1 MTNLSFI
8 DYLEAKNKPRLTNES
23 NILFNPNVPLD
34 PDSVDVGM
42 PLTEAQFTSDKLDKV
57 TKLYGKLFGKKFG
70 GEFKVVFTEQFQ
82 RQDGTKGFGYRLFN
96 KFGYQL
102 RFGFLKGNIT
112 AFKETPKRDT
122 FIVDSLDYWD
132 KDNHELDRPTI
143 TCSFSASCNV
153 VQIYEKLC
161 ALLRKKKVGTF
172 KLDDFITE
180 AVDASNTRIKDRAAF
195 LKNKKALFKSKGINV
210 SPLFGDAEAFS
221 QAIEQEGL
229 EDEWNEFYATLEKGK
244 RETNSVQN
252 NVISTQKQFDDNV
265 YADPKYVFEDIK
277 TVTEFVAKG
286 GSKSLIICGE
296 GGTGKTYEVTST
308 LKRVLGEPGN
318 KYTYHS
324 GAKIAPRSFYA
335 TVFRERDVL
344 QVWDE
349 ADDILKQP
357 DTIMM
362 LKPALDTSGKP
373 AMEYITGTY
382 PMNGR
387 SEAEIRDYCA
397 QCDDAD
403 SLVFTQNVNK
413 VKDGEM
419 VIPSKFY
426 FDGEMIFISNMRAS
440 QIEDAIKSRSIFIDV
455 YLCARDMY
463 NRTKS
468 IMKAKYP
475 NKSDEQLDKFFEAL
489 GMAIPDADE
498 EVTYMTPEIA
508 RKRKPLTI
516 RSAVIGMALQDAGVE
531 SWARIASMYV

>member
-1 MTNLSFI
+1 MSTFI
-8 DYLEAKNKPRLTNES
+8 DFLEKINAPHLTTES
-23 NILFNPNVPLD
+23 NILYNPNVPLD
-34 PDSVDVGM
+34 PDSVDIGM
-42 PLTEAQFTSDKLDKV
+42 PLTEAQFTRDKLDKV
-57 TKLYGKLFGKKFG
+57 TRLYGKLFGKKFG
-70 GEFKVVFTEQFQ
+70 GEFKVAFTEEFQ

-96 KFGYQL
+96 KHGYQL
-102 RFGFLKGNIT
+102 RFGYLKGNIT
-112 AFKETPKRDT
+112 AFKVTPKRDT

-132 KDNHELDRPTI
+132 KNNLELDRPTI

-161 ALLRKKKVGTF
+161 ELLRKKKFGTF

-180 AVDASNTRIKDRAAF
+180 AVDLGKSTIVQRQNFLRDR
-195 LKNKKALFKSKGINV
+195 NKKIGAALPGKFSDYV
-210 SPLFGDAEAFS
+210 S
-221 QAIEQEGL
+221 QEGL

-244 RETNSVQN
+244 KETNSVQN
-252 NVISTQKQFDDNV
+252 EVKATQKQLDDNV
-265 YADPKYVFEDIK
+265 YADPKYVFEDVK

-286 GSKSLIICGE
+286 HAKSLIICGE

-308 LKRVLGEPGN
+308 LKRVLGEVGD

-335 TVFRERDVL
+335 TVFRERDIL

-382 PMNGR
+382 PMNGK
-387 SEAEIRDYCA
+387 SEAEVRDYCA

-403 SLVFTQNVNK
+403 SLVFTQNVRT

-419 VIPSKFY
+419 VVPSKFY

-440 QIEDAIKSRSIFIDV
+440 QIEDAIKSRSIFIDI

-475 NKSDEQLDKFFEAL
+475 NKTDKQLDEFFEAL
-489 GMAIPDADE
+489 GMAIPDTDE
-498 EVTYMTPEIA
+498 KVTYMTPELA
-508 RKRKPLTI
+508 RKRKNLTI

-531 SWARIASMYV
+531 SWKRIASMYV

>member
-23 NILFNPNVPLD
+23 NMLFNPNVPLD
-34 PDSVDVGM
+34 PDSVDVGS

-70 GEFKVVFTEQFQ
+70 GEFKVAFTEEFQ

-112 AFKETPKRDT
+112 AFKITPKRDT

-195 LKNKKALFKSKGINV
+195 LKNKKELFKSKGIKV

-252 NVISTQKQFDDNV
+252 SVKNTQKKMDETV
-265 YADPKYVFEDIK
+265 YSDPKYVFEDIK
-277 TVTEFVAKG
+277 TLTKFVAQG
-286 GSKSLIICGE
+286 GSKSLIVCGM
-296 GGTGKTYEVTST
+296 GGIGKTYEVTST
-308 LKRVLGEPGN
+308 LRKIYGEPGA

-324 GAKIAPRSFYA
+324 GAKISPRSFYSA
-335 TVFRERDVL
+335 VFRERDML

-349 ADDILKQP
+349 ADSILKQD
-357 DTIMM
+357 DTVMM

-373 AMEYITGTY
+373 AMEYVTNTLPMTGK
-382 PMNGR
+382 N
-387 SEAEIRDYCA
+387 EAEIRDYCL
-397 QCDDAD
+397 QCDEAD
-403 SLVFTQNVNK
+403 TLVYTNNPNK
-413 VKDGEM
+413 LKDGEM
-419 VIPSKFY
+419 VFPSKFY
-426 FDGEMIFISNMRAS
+426 FDGQMIFISNMRATE
-440 QIEDAIKSRSIFIDV
+440 IEDAIKSRSIFLDV
-455 YLCARDMY
+455 YLSATDVM
-463 NRTKS
+463 NRMKT
-468 IMKAKYP
+468 IMKAQYP
-475 NKSDEQLDKFFEAL
+475 DETDESLNEFFDTMGASV
-489 GMAIPDADE
+489 PDE
-498 EVTYMTPEIA
+498 GPVTYMTPELA
-508 RKRKPLTI
+508 RRNKPLTI
-516 RSAVIGMALQDAGVE
+516 RSLVLGMALKKAGVE
-531 SWARIASMYV
+531 AWERIASMYV

>member
-34 PDSVDVGM
+34 PDSVDVGS
-42 PLTEAQFTSDKLDKV
+42 PLTEAQFTRDKLDKV

-70 GEFKVVFTEQFQ
+70 GEFKVAFTEEFQ

-112 AFKETPKRDT
+112 AFKITPKRDT

-161 ALLRKKKVGTF
+161 VLLRKKKVGTF

-180 AVDASNTRIKDRAAF
+180 AVDASNTKIKDREAF
-195 LKNKKALFKSKGINV
+195 LRNNKGLLKSKGIKI
-210 SPLFGDAEAFS
+210 SPLYTDAAAFGQAVEDA
-221 QAIEQEGL
+221 GL
-229 EDEWNEFYATLEKGK
+229 EDDWNEFYATLEKGK

-252 NVISTQKQFDDNV
+252 SVKNTQKKMDETV
-265 YADPKYVFEDIK
+265 YSDPKYVFEDIK
-277 TVTEFVAKG
+277 TLTKFVAQG
-286 GSKSLIICGE
+286 GSKSLIVCGM
-296 GGTGKTYEVTST
+296 GGIGKTYEVTST
-308 LKRVLGEPGN
+308 LRKIYGEPGD

-324 GAKIAPRSFYA
+324 GAKISPRSFYSA
-335 TVFRERDVL
+335 VFRERDML

-349 ADDILKQP
+349 ADSILKQD

-373 AMEYITGTY
+373 AMEYVTNTLPMTGK
-382 PMNGR
+382 N
-387 SEAEIRDYCA
+387 EAEIRDYCL
-397 QCDDAD
+397 QCDEAD
-403 SLVFTQNVNK
+403 TLVYTNNPNK
-413 VKDGEM
+413 LKDGEM
-419 VIPSKFY
+419 VFPSKFY
-426 FDGEMIFISNMRAS
+426 FDGQMIFISNMRATE
-440 QIEDAIKSRSIFIDV
+440 IEDAIKSRSIFLDV
-455 YLCARDMY
+455 YLSATDVM
-463 NRTKS
+463 NRMKT
-468 IMKAKYP
+468 IMKAQYP
-475 NKSDEQLDKFFEAL
+475 DETDESLNEFFNTMGASV
-489 GMAIPDADE
+489 PDE
-498 EVTYMTPEIA
+498 GPVTYMTPELA
-508 RKRKPLTI
+508 RRNKPLTI
-516 RSAVIGMALQDAGVE
+516 RSLVLGMALKKAGVE
-531 SWARIASMYV
+531 AWERIASMYV

>member
-34 PDSVDVGM
+34 PDSVDIGS
-42 PLTEAQFTSDKLDKV
+42 PLTEAQFTRDKLDKV

-70 GEFKVVFTEQFQ
+70 GEFKVAFTEQFQ

-112 AFKETPKRDT
+112 AFKITPKRDT

-195 LKNKKALFKSKGINV
+195 LRNKKELFKSKGIKV
-210 SPLFGDAEAFS
+210 TPLFGDAGAFG
-221 QAIEQEGL
+221 QAVEDAGL

-252 NVISTQKQFDDNV
+252 SVKNTQKKMDETV
-265 YADPKYVFEDIK
+265 YSDPKYVFEDIK
-277 TVTEFVAKG
+277 TLTKFVAQG
-286 GSKSLIICGE
+286 GSKSLIVCGM
-296 GGTGKTYEVTST
+296 GGIGKTYEVTST
-308 LKRVLGEPGN
+308 LRKIYGEPGD

-324 GAKIAPRSFYA
+324 GAKISPRSFYSA
-335 TVFRERDVL
+335 VFRERDML

-349 ADDILKQP
+349 ADSILKQD

-373 AMEYITGTY
+373 AMEYVTNTLPMTGK
-382 PMNGR
+382 N
-387 SEAEIRDYCA
+387 EAEIRDYCA
-397 QCDDAD
+397 QCDAAD
-403 SLVFTQNVNK
+403 TLVYTNNPNK
-413 VKDGEM
+413 LKDGEM
-419 VIPSKFY
+419 VFPSKFY
-426 FDGEMIFISNMRAS
+426 FDGQMIFISNMRATE
-440 QIEDAIKSRSIFIDV
+440 IEDAIKSRSIFLDV
-455 YLCARDMY
+455 YLSATDVM
-463 NRTKS
+463 NRMKT
-468 IMKAKYP
+468 IMKAQYP
-475 NKSDEQLDKFFEAL
+475 DETDESLNEFFNTMGASV
-489 GMAIPDADE
+489 PDE
-498 EVTYMTPEIA
+498 GPVTYMTPELA
-508 RKRKPLTI
+508 RRNKPLTI
-516 RSAVIGMALQDAGVE
+516 RSLVLGMALKKAGVE
-531 SWARIASMYV
+531 AWERIASMYV

>member
-34 PDSVDVGM
+34 PDSVDVGS
-42 PLTEAQFTSDKLDKV
+42 PLTEAQFTRDKLEKV

-70 GEFKVVFTEQFQ
+70 GEFKVAFTEQFQ

-112 AFKETPKRDT
+112 AFKITPKRDT

-180 AVDASNTRIKDRAAF
+180 AVDASNTKIKDRGAF
-195 LKNKKALFKSKGINV
+195 IKNNKEFLKSKGIKI
-210 SPLFGDAEAFS
+210 SPLFGDAAAFG
-221 QAIEQEGL
+221 QAVEDAGL

-252 NVISTQKQFDDNV
+252 SVKNTQKKMDETV
-265 YADPKYVFEDIK
+265 YSDPKYVFEDIK
-277 TVTEFVAKG
+277 TLTKFVAQG
-286 GSKSLIICGE
+286 GSKSLIVCGM
-296 GGTGKTYEVTST
+296 GGIGKTYEVTST
-308 LKRVLGEPGN
+308 LRKIYGEPGD

-324 GAKIAPRSFYA
+324 GAKISPRSFYSA
-335 TVFRERDVL
+335 VFRERDML

-349 ADDILKQP
+349 ADSILKQD
-357 DTIMM
+357 DTVMM

-373 AMEYITGTY
+373 AMEYVTNTLPMTGK
-382 PMNGR
+382 N
-387 SEAEIRDYCA
+387 EAEIRDYCL
-397 QCDDAD
+397 QCDEAD
-403 SLVFTQNVNK
+403 TLVYTNNPNK
-413 VKDGEM
+413 LKDGEM
-419 VIPSKFY
+419 AFPSKFY
-426 FDGEMIFISNMRAS
+426 FDGQMIFISNMRAS
-440 QIEDAIKSRSIFIDV
+440 EIEDAIKSRSIFLDV
-455 YLCARDMY
+455 YLSATDVM
-463 NRTKS
+463 NRMKT
-468 IMKAKYP
+468 IMKAQYP
-475 NKSDEQLDKFFEAL
+475 DETDESLNEFFDTMGASV
-489 GMAIPDADE
+489 PDE
-498 EVTYMTPEIA
+498 GPVTYMTPELA
-508 RKRKPLTI
+508 RRNKPLTI
-516 RSAVIGMALQDAGVE
+516 RSLVLGMALKKAGVE
-531 SWARIASMYV
+531 SWERIASMYV

>member
-34 PDSVDVGM
+34 PDSVDVGS

-70 GEFKVVFTEQFQ
+70 GEFKVAFTEQFQ

-112 AFKETPKRDT
+112 AFKITPKRDT

-161 ALLRKKKVGTF
+161 VLLRKKKVGTF

-180 AVDASNTRIKDRAAF
+180 AVDASNTKIKDRAAF
-195 LKNKKALFKSKGINV
+195 IKDNKAFLKSKGIKI
-210 SPLFGDAEAFS
+210 SPLFGDSAAFG
-221 QAIEQEGL
+221 QAVEDAGL
-229 EDEWNEFYATLEKGK
+229 EDQWNEFYATLEKGK

-252 NVISTQKQFDDNV
+252 SVKNTQKKMDETV
-265 YADPKYVFEDIK
+265 YSDPKYVFEDIK
-277 TVTEFVAKG
+277 TLTKFVAQG
-286 GSKSLIICGE
+286 GSKSLIVCGM
-296 GGTGKTYEVTST
+296 GGIGKTYEVTST
-308 LKRVLGEPGN
+308 LRKIYGEPGD

-324 GAKIAPRSFYA
+324 GAKISPRSFYSA
-335 TVFRERDVL
+335 VFRERDML

-349 ADDILKQP
+349 ADSILKQD

-373 AMEYITGTY
+373 AMEYVTNTLPMTGK
-382 PMNGR
+382 N
-387 SEAEIRDYCA
+387 EAEIRDYCA
-397 QCDDAD
+397 QCDAAD
-403 SLVFTQNVNK
+403 TLVYTNNPNK
-413 VKDGEM
+413 LKDGEM
-419 VIPSKFY
+419 VFPSKFY
-426 FDGEMIFISNMRAS
+426 FDGQMIFISNMRATE
-440 QIEDAIKSRSIFIDV
+440 IEDAIKSRSIFLDV
-455 YLCARDMY
+455 YLSATDVM
-463 NRTKS
+463 NR
-468 IMKAKYP
+468 MKTIIKAQYP
-475 NKSDEQLDKFFEAL
+475 DETDESLNEFFDTMGASV
-489 GMAIPDADE
+489 PDE
-498 EVTYMTPEIA
+498 GPVTYMTPELA
-508 RKRKPLTI
+508 RRNKPLTI
-516 RSAVIGMALQDAGVE
+516 RSLVLGMALKKAGVE
-531 SWARIASMYV
+531 SWERIASMYV

>member
-34 PDSVDVGM
+34 PDSVDVGS
-42 PLTEAQFTSDKLDKV
+42 PLTEAQFTRDKLDKV

-70 GEFKVVFTEQFQ
+70 GEFKVAFTEEFQ

-112 AFKETPKRDT
+112 AFKITPKRDT

-180 AVDASNTRIKDRAAF
+180 AVDASNTKIKDRAAF
-195 LKNKKALFKSKGINV
+195 IKDNKAFLKSKGIKI
-210 SPLFGDAEAFS
+210 SPLFGDSAAFG
-221 QAIEQEGL
+221 QAVEDAGL
-229 EDEWNEFYATLEKGK
+229 EDQWNEFYATLEKGK

-252 NVISTQKQFDDNV
+252 SVKNTQKKMDETV
-265 YADPKYVFEDIK
+265 YSDPKYVFEDIK
-277 TVTEFVAKG
+277 TLTKFVAQG
-286 GSKSLIICGE
+286 GSKSLIVCGM
-296 GGTGKTYEVTST
+296 GGIGKTYEVTST
-308 LKRVLGEPGN
+308 LRKIYGEPGD

-324 GAKIAPRSFYA
+324 GAKISPRSFYSA
-335 TVFRERDVL
+335 VFRERDML

-349 ADDILKQP
+349 ADSILKQD

-373 AMEYITGTY
+373 AMEYVTNTLPMTGK
-382 PMNGR
+382 N
-387 SEAEIRDYCA
+387 EAEIRDYCL
-397 QCDDAD
+397 QCDEAD
-403 SLVFTQNVNK
+403 TLVYTNNPNK
-413 VKDGEM
+413 LKDGEM
-419 VIPSKFY
+419 VFPSKFY
-426 FDGEMIFISNMRAS
+426 FDGQMIFISNMRATE
-440 QIEDAIKSRSIFIDV
+440 IEDAIKSRSIFLDV
-455 YLCARDMY
+455 YLSATDVM
-463 NRTKS
+463 NRMKT
-468 IMKAKYP
+468 IMKAQYP
-475 NKSDEQLDKFFEAL
+475 DETDESLNEFFNTMGASV
-489 GMAIPDADE
+489 PDE
-498 EVTYMTPEIA
+498 GPVTYMTPELA
-508 RKRKPLTI
+508 RRNKPLTI
-516 RSAVIGMALQDAGVE
+516 RSLVLGMALKKAGVE
-531 SWARIASMYV
+531 AWERIASMYV

>member
-23 NILFNPNVPLD
+23 NMLFNPNVPLD
-34 PDSVDVGM
+34 PDSVDVGS

-70 GEFKVVFTEQFQ
+70 GEFKVAFTEEFQ

-112 AFKETPKRDT
+112 AFKLTPKRDT

-195 LKNKKALFKSKGINV
+195 LKNKKELFKSKGIKV

-252 NVISTQKQFDDNV
+252 SVKNTQKKMDETV
-265 YADPKYVFEDIK
+265 YSDPKYVFEDIK
-277 TVTEFVAKG
+277 TLTKFVAQG
-286 GSKSLIICGE
+286 GSKSLIVCGM
-296 GGTGKTYEVTST
+296 GGIGKTYEVTST
-308 LKRVLGEPGN
+308 LRKIYGEPGA

-324 GAKIAPRSFYA
+324 GAKISPRSFYSA
-335 TVFRERDVL
+335 VFRERDML

-349 ADDILKQP
+349 ADSILKQD
-357 DTIMM
+357 DTVMM

-373 AMEYITGTY
+373 AMEYVTNTLPMTGK
-382 PMNGR
+382 N
-387 SEAEIRDYCA
+387 EAEIRDYCL
-397 QCDDAD
+397 QCDEAD
-403 SLVFTQNVNK
+403 TLVYTNNPNK
-413 VKDGEM
+413 LKDGEM
-419 VIPSKFY
+419 AFPSKFY
-426 FDGEMIFISNMRAS
+426 FDGQMIFISNMRATE
-440 QIEDAIKSRSIFIDV
+440 IEDAIKSRSIFLDV
-455 YLCARDMY
+455 YLSATDVM
-463 NRTKS
+463 NRMKT
-468 IMKAKYP
+468 IMKAQYP
-475 NKSDEQLDKFFEAL
+475 DETDESLNEFFDTMGASV
-489 GMAIPDADE
+489 PDE
-498 EVTYMTPEIA
+498 GPVTYMTPELA
-508 RKRKPLTI
+508 RRNKPLTI
-516 RSAVIGMALQDAGVE
+516 RSLVLGMALKKAGVE
-531 SWARIASMYV
+531 AWERIASMYV

>member
-34 PDSVDVGM
+34 PDSVDVGS
-42 PLTEAQFTSDKLDKV
+42 PLTEAQFTRDKLDKV

-70 GEFKVVFTEQFQ
+70 GEFKVAFTEQFQ

-112 AFKETPKRDT
+112 AFKITPKRDT

-180 AVDASNTRIKDRAAF
+180 AVDASNTKIKDRAAF
-195 LKNKKALFKSKGINV
+195 IKDNKAFLKSKGIKI
-210 SPLFGDAEAFS
+210 SPLFGDAAAFG
-221 QAIEQEGL
+221 QAVEDAGL

-252 NVISTQKQFDDNV
+252 SVKNTQKKMDETV
-265 YADPKYVFEDIK
+265 YSDPKYVFEDIK
-277 TVTEFVAKG
+277 TLTKFVAQG
-286 GSKSLIICGE
+286 GSKSLIVCGM
-296 GGTGKTYEVTST
+296 GGIGKTYEVTST
-308 LKRVLGEPGN
+308 LRKIYGEPGA

-324 GAKIAPRSFYA
+324 GAKISPRSFYSA
-335 TVFRERDVL
+335 VFRERDML

-349 ADDILKQP
+349 ADSILKQD
-357 DTIMM
+357 DTVMM

-373 AMEYITGTY
+373 AMEYVTNTLPMTGK
-382 PMNGR
+382 N
-387 SEAEIRDYCA
+387 EAEIRDYCA
-397 QCDDAD
+397 QCDAAD
-403 SLVFTQNVNK
+403 TLVYTNNPNK
-413 VKDGEM
+413 LKDGEM
-419 VIPSKFY
+419 VFPSKFY
-426 FDGEMIFISNMRAS
+426 FDGQMIFISNMRAS
-440 QIEDAIKSRSIFIDV
+440 EIEDAIKSRSIFLDV
-455 YLCARDMY
+455 YLSATDVM
-463 NRTKS
+463 NRMKT
-468 IMKAKYP
+468 IMKAQYP
-475 NKSDEQLDKFFEAL
+475 DETDESLNEFFDTMGASV
-489 GMAIPDADE
+489 PDE
-498 EVTYMTPEIA
+498 GPVTYMTPELA
-508 RKRKPLTI
+508 RRNKPLTI
-516 RSAVIGMALQDAGVE
+516 RSLVLGMALKKAGVE
-531 SWARIASMYV
+531 AWERIASMYV

>member
-34 PDSVDVGM
+34 PDSVDVGS
-42 PLTEAQFTSDKLDKV
+42 PLTEAQFTRDKLDKV

-70 GEFKVVFTEQFQ
+70 GEFKVAFTEEFQ

-112 AFKETPKRDT
+112 AFKVTPKRDT

-161 ALLRKKKVGTF
+161 VLLRKKKLGTF

-180 AVDASNTRIKDRAAF
+180 AVDASNTKIKEREAF
-195 LKNKKALFKSKGINV
+195 LRNNKSFLKSKGIKI
-210 SPLFGDAEAFS
+210 SPLYTDAAAFGQAVEDA
-221 QAIEQEGL
+221 GL

-252 NVISTQKQFDDNV
+252 SVKNTQKKMDETV
-265 YADPKYVFEDIK
+265 YSDPKYVFEDIK
-277 TVTEFVAKG
+277 TLTKFVAQG
-286 GSKSLIICGE
+286 GSKSLIVCGM
-296 GGTGKTYEVTST
+296 GGIGKTYEVTST
-308 LKRVLGEPGN
+308 LRKIYGEPGD

-324 GAKIAPRSFYA
+324 GAKISPRSFYSA
-335 TVFRERDVL
+335 VFRERDML

-349 ADDILKQP
+349 ADSILKQD

-373 AMEYITGTY
+373 AMEYVTNTLPMTGK
-382 PMNGR
+382 N
-387 SEAEIRDYCA
+387 EAEIRDYCA
-397 QCDDAD
+397 QCDAAD
-403 SLVFTQNVNK
+403 TLVYTNNPNK
-413 VKDGEM
+413 LKDGEM
-419 VIPSKFY
+419 VFPSKFY
-426 FDGEMIFISNMRAS
+426 FDGQMIFISNMRATE
-440 QIEDAIKSRSIFIDV
+440 IEDAIKSRSIFLDV
-455 YLCARDMY
+455 YLSATDVM
-463 NRTKS
+463 NRMKT
-468 IMKAKYP
+468 IMKAQYP
-475 NKSDEQLDKFFEAL
+475 DETDESLNEFFNTMGASV
-489 GMAIPDADE
+489 PDE
-498 EVTYMTPEIA
+498 GPVTYMTPELA
-508 RKRKPLTI
+508 RRNKPLTI
-516 RSAVIGMALQDAGVE
+516 RSLVLGMALKKAGVE
-531 SWARIASMYV
+531 AWERIASMYV

>member
-34 PDSVDVGM
+34 PDSVDVGS
-42 PLTEAQFTSDKLDKV
+42 PLTEAQFTRDKLDKV

-70 GEFKVVFTEQFQ
+70 GEFKVAFTEEFQ

-112 AFKETPKRDT
+112 AFKITPKRDT

-161 ALLRKKKVGTF
+161 VLLRKKKVGTF

-180 AVDASNTRIKDRAAF
+180 AVDTSNTKIKEREAF
-195 LKNKKALFKSKGINV
+195 LRNNKSFLKSKGIKI
-210 SPLFGDAEAFS
+210 SPLYTDAAAFGQAVEDA
-221 QAIEQEGL
+221 GL

-252 NVISTQKQFDDNV
+252 SVKNTQKKMDETV
-265 YADPKYVFEDIK
+265 YSDPKYVFEDIK
-277 TVTEFVAKG
+277 TLTKFVAQG
-286 GSKSLIICGE
+286 GSKSLIVCGM
-296 GGTGKTYEVTST
+296 GGIGKTYEVTST
-308 LKRVLGEPGN
+308 LRKIYGEPGD

-324 GAKIAPRSFYA
+324 GAKISPRSFYSA
-335 TVFRERDVL
+335 VFRERDML

-349 ADDILKQP
+349 ADSILKQD

-373 AMEYITGTY
+373 AMEYVTNTLPMTGK
-382 PMNGR
+382 N
-387 SEAEIRDYCA
+387 EAEIRDYCA
-397 QCDDAD
+397 QCDTAD
-403 SLVFTQNVNK
+403 TLVYTNNPNK
-413 VKDGEM
+413 LKDGEM
-419 VIPSKFY
+419 VFPSKFY
-426 FDGEMIFISNMRAS
+426 FDGQMIFISNMRATE
-440 QIEDAIKSRSIFIDV
+440 IEDAIKSRSIFLDV
-455 YLCARDMY
+455 YLSATDVM
-463 NRTKS
+463 NRMKT
-468 IMKAKYP
+468 IMKAQYP
-475 NKSDEQLDKFFEAL
+475 DETDESLNEFFNTMGASV
-489 GMAIPDADE
+489 PDE
-498 EVTYMTPEIA
+498 GPVTYMTPELA
-508 RKRKPLTI
+508 RRNKPLTI
-516 RSAVIGMALQDAGVE
+516 RSLVLGMALKKAGVE
-531 SWARIASMYV
+531 AWERIASMYV

>member
-8 DYLEAKNKPRLTNES
+8 DYLEAKNKPHLTNES

-34 PDSVDVGM
+34 PDSVDVGS
-42 PLTEAQFTSDKLDKV
+42 PLTEAQFTRDKLDKV

-70 GEFKVVFTEQFQ
+70 GEFKVAFTEQFQ

-112 AFKETPKRDT
+112 AFKITPKRDT

-195 LKNKKALFKSKGINV
+195 LKNKKELFKSKGIKV

-252 NVISTQKQFDDNV
+252 SVKNTQKKMDETV
-265 YADPKYVFEDIK
+265 YSDPKYVFEDIK
-277 TVTEFVAKG
+277 TLTKFVAQG
-286 GSKSLIICGE
+286 GSKSLIVCGM
-296 GGTGKTYEVTST
+296 GGIGKTYEVTST
-308 LKRVLGEPGN
+308 LRKIYGEPGA

-324 GAKIAPRSFYA
+324 GAKISPRSFYSA
-335 TVFRERDVL
+335 VFRERDML

-349 ADDILKQP
+349 ADSILKQD
-357 DTIMM
+357 DTVMM

-373 AMEYITGTY
+373 AMEYVTNTLPMTGK
-382 PMNGR
+382 N
-387 SEAEIRDYCA
+387 EAEIRDYCA
-397 QCDDAD
+397 QCDEAD
-403 SLVFTQNVNK
+403 TLLFTNNPNK
-413 VKDGEM
+413 LKDGEM
-419 VIPSKFY
+419 VFPSKFY
-426 FDGEMIFISNMRAS
+426 FDGQMIFISNMRATE
-440 QIEDAIKSRSIFIDV
+440 IEDAIKSRSIFLDV
-455 YLCARDMY
+455 YLSATDVM
-463 NRTKS
+463 NRMKT
-468 IMKAKYP
+468 IMKAQYP
-475 NKSDEQLDKFFEAL
+475 DETDESLNEFFNTMGASV
-489 GMAIPDADE
+489 PDE
-498 EVTYMTPEIA
+498 GPVTYMTPELA
-508 RKRKPLTI
+508 RQKKPLTI
-516 RSAVIGMALQDAGVE
+516 RSLVLGMALKKAGVE
-531 SWARIASMYV
+531 AWERIASMYV

>member
-23 NILFNPNVPLD
+23 NILFNPNVSLD
-34 PDSVDVGM
+34 PDSVDIGS
-42 PLTEAQFTSDKLDKV
+42 PLTEAQFTRDKLDKV

-70 GEFKVVFTEQFQ
+70 GEFKVAFTEQFQ

-112 AFKETPKRDT
+112 AFKITPKRDT

-195 LKNKKALFKSKGINV
+195 LKNKKELFKSKGIKV

-252 NVISTQKQFDDNV
+252 SVKNTQKKMDETV
-265 YADPKYVFEDIK
+265 YSDPKYVFEDIK
-277 TVTEFVAKG
+277 TLTKFVAQG
-286 GSKSLIICGE
+286 GSKSLIVCGM
-296 GGTGKTYEVTST
+296 GGIGKTYEVTST
-308 LKRVLGEPGN
+308 LRKIYGEPGA

-324 GAKIAPRSFYA
+324 GAKISPRSFYSA
-335 TVFRERDVL
+335 VFRERDML

-349 ADDILKQP
+349 ADSILKQD
-357 DTIMM
+357 DTVMM

-373 AMEYITGTY
+373 AMEYVTNTLPMTGK
-382 PMNGR
+382 N
-387 SEAEIRDYCA
+387 EAEIRDYCL
-397 QCDDAD
+397 QCDEAD
-403 SLVFTQNVNK
+403 TLVYTNNPNK
-413 VKDGEM
+413 LKDGEM
-419 VIPSKFY
+419 AFPSKFY
-426 FDGEMIFISNMRAS
+426 FDGQMIFISNMRATE
-440 QIEDAIKSRSIFIDV
+440 IEDAIKSRSIFLDV
-455 YLCARDMY
+455 YLSATDVM
-463 NRTKS
+463 NRMKT
-468 IMKAKYP
+468 IMKAQYP
-475 NKSDEQLDKFFEAL
+475 DETDESLNEFFDTMGASV
-489 GMAIPDADE
+489 PDE
-498 EVTYMTPEIA
+498 GPVTYMTPELA
-508 RKRKPLTI
+508 RRNKPLTI
-516 RSAVIGMALQDAGVE
+516 RSLVLGMALKKAGVE
-531 SWARIASMYV
+531 AWERIASMYV

>member
-34 PDSVDVGM
+34 PDSVDVGS
-42 PLTEAQFTSDKLDKV
+42 PLTEAQFTRDKLDKV

-70 GEFKVVFTEQFQ
+70 GEFKVAFTEQFQ

-112 AFKETPKRDT
+112 AFKITPKRDT

-195 LKNKKALFKSKGINV
+195 LKNKKELFKSKGIKV
-210 SPLFGDAEAFS
+210 SPLFGDAEAFG

-252 NVISTQKQFDDNV
+252 SVKNTQKKMDETV
-265 YADPKYVFEDIK
+265 YSDPKYVFEDIK
-277 TVTEFVAKG
+277 TLTKFVAQG
-286 GSKSLIICGE
+286 GSKSLIVCGM
-296 GGTGKTYEVTST
+296 GGIGKTYEVTST
-308 LKRVLGEPGN
+308 LRKIYGEPGD

-324 GAKIAPRSFYA
+324 GAKISPRSFYSA
-335 TVFRERDVL
+335 VFRERDML

-349 ADDILKQP
+349 ADSILKQD

-373 AMEYITGTY
+373 AMEYVTNTLPMTGK
-382 PMNGR
+382 N
-387 SEAEIRDYCA
+387 EAEIRDYCL
-397 QCDDAD
+397 QCDEAD
-403 SLVFTQNVNK
+403 TLVYTNNPNK
-413 VKDGEM
+413 LKDGEM
-419 VIPSKFY
+419 AFPSKFY
-426 FDGEMIFISNMRAS
+426 FDGQMIFISNMRATE
-440 QIEDAIKSRSIFIDV
+440 IEDAIKSRSIFLDV
-455 YLCARDMY
+455 YLSATDVM
-463 NRTKS
+463 NRMKT
-468 IMKAKYP
+468 IMKAQYP
-475 NKSDEQLDKFFEAL
+475 DETDESLNEFFDTMGASV
-489 GMAIPDADE
+489 PDE
-498 EVTYMTPEIA
+498 GPVTYMTPELA
-508 RKRKPLTI
+508 RRNKPLTI
-516 RSAVIGMALQDAGVE
+516 RSLVLGMALKKAGVE
-531 SWARIASMYV
+531 AWERIASMYV

>member
-8 DYLEAKNKPRLTNES
+8 DYLEAINKPRLTNES

-42 PLTEAQFTSDKLDKV
+42 PLTEAQFTRDKLDKV

-143 TCSFSASCNV
+143 TCSFSTSCNV

-161 ALLRKKKVGTF
+161 ELLRKKKVGTF

-180 AVDASNTRIKDRAAF
+180 AVDLGRSTIVQRQNFLRDR
-195 LKNKKALFKSKGINV
+195 NKKVGAALPGKFADYV
-210 SPLFGDAEAFS
+210 
-221 QAIEQEGL
+221 EQEGL

>member
-23 NILFNPNVPLD
+23 NILFNPKVPLD
-34 PDSVDVGM
+34 PDSVDVGS
-42 PLTEAQFTSDKLDKV
+42 PLTEAQFTRDKLDKV

-70 GEFKVVFTEQFQ
+70 GEFKVAFTEEFQ

-112 AFKETPKRDT
+112 AFKVTPKRDT

-161 ALLRKKKVGTF
+161 VLLRKKKLGTF

-195 LKNKKALFKSKGINV
+195 LKNKKELFKSKGIKV
-210 SPLFGDAEAFS
+210 SPLFGDAEAFG

-252 NVISTQKQFDDNV
+252 SVKNTQKKMDETI
-265 YADPKYVFEDIK
+265 YSDPKYVFEDIK
-277 TVTEFVAKG
+277 TLTKFVAQG
-286 GSKSLIICGE
+286 GSKSLIVCGM
-296 GGTGKTYEVTST
+296 GGIGKTYEVTST
-308 LKRVLGEPGN
+308 LRKIYGEPGD

-324 GAKIAPRSFYA
+324 GAKISPRSFYSA
-335 TVFRERDVL
+335 VFRERDML

-349 ADDILKQP
+349 ADSILKQD
-357 DTIMM
+357 DTVMM

-373 AMEYITGTY
+373 AMEYVTNTLPMTGK
-382 PMNGR
+382 N
-387 SEAEIRDYCA
+387 EAEIRDYCL
-397 QCDDAD
+397 QCDEAD
-403 SLVFTQNVNK
+403 TLVYTNNPNK
-413 VKDGEM
+413 LKDGEM
-419 VIPSKFY
+419 VFPSKFY
-426 FDGEMIFISNMRAS
+426 FDGQMIFISNMRATE
-440 QIEDAIKSRSIFIDV
+440 IEDAIKSRSIFLDV
-455 YLCARDMY
+455 YLSATDVM
-463 NRTKS
+463 NRMKT
-468 IMKAKYP
+468 IMKAQYP
-475 NKSDEQLDKFFEAL
+475 DETDESLNEFFDTMGASV
-489 GMAIPDADE
+489 PDE
-498 EVTYMTPEIA
+498 GPVTYMTPELA
-508 RKRKPLTI
+508 RRNKPLTI
-516 RSAVIGMALQDAGVE
+516 RSLVLGMALKKAGVE
-531 SWARIASMYV
+531 AWERIASMYV

>member
-34 PDSVDVGM
+34 PDSVDVGS
-42 PLTEAQFTSDKLDKV
+42 PLTEAQFTRDKLEKV

-70 GEFKVVFTEQFQ
+70 GEFKVAFTEQFQ

-112 AFKETPKRDT
+112 AFKITPKRDT

-180 AVDASNTRIKDRAAF
+180 AVDASNTKIKDRAAF
-195 LKNKKALFKSKGINV
+195 IKDNKAFLKSKGIKI
-210 SPLFGDAEAFS
+210 SPLFGDSAAFG
-221 QAIEQEGL
+221 QAVEDAGL

-252 NVISTQKQFDDNV
+252 SVKNTQKKMDETV
-265 YADPKYVFEDIK
+265 YSDPKYVFEDIK
-277 TVTEFVAKG
+277 TLTKFVAQG
-286 GSKSLIICGE
+286 GSKSLIVCGM
-296 GGTGKTYEVTST
+296 GGIGKTYEVTST
-308 LKRVLGEPGN
+308 LRKIYGEPGD

-324 GAKIAPRSFYA
+324 GAKISPRSFYSA
-335 TVFRERDVL
+335 VFRERDML

-349 ADDILKQP
+349 ADSILKQD
-357 DTIMM
+357 DTVMM

-373 AMEYITGTY
+373 AMEYVTNTLPMTGK
-382 PMNGR
+382 N
-387 SEAEIRDYCA
+387 EAEIRDYCL
-397 QCDDAD
+397 QCDEAD
-403 SLVFTQNVNK
+403 TLVYTNNPNK
-413 VKDGEM
+413 LKDGEM
-419 VIPSKFY
+419 AFPSKFY
-426 FDGEMIFISNMRAS
+426 FDGQMIFISNMRAS
-440 QIEDAIKSRSIFIDV
+440 EIEDAIKSRSIFLDV
-455 YLCARDMY
+455 YLSATDVM
-463 NRTKS
+463 NRMKT
-468 IMKAKYP
+468 IMKAQYP
-475 NKSDEQLDKFFEAL
+475 DETDESLNEFFDTMGASV
-489 GMAIPDADE
+489 PDE
-498 EVTYMTPEIA
+498 GPVTYMTPELA
-508 RKRKPLTI
+508 RRNKPLTI
-516 RSAVIGMALQDAGVE
+516 RSLVLGMALKKAGVE
-531 SWARIASMYV
+531 SWERIASMYV

>member
-42 PLTEAQFTSDKLDKV
+42 PLTEAQFTRDKLDKV

-70 GEFKVVFTEQFQ
+70 GEFKVAFTEEFQ

-112 AFKETPKRDT
+112 AFKITPKRDT

-161 ALLRKKKVGTF
+161 VLLRKKKVGTF

-180 AVDASNTRIKDRAAF
+180 AVDTSNTKIKEREAF
-195 LKNKKALFKSKGINV
+195 LRNNKSFLKSKGIKI
-210 SPLFGDAEAFS
+210 SPLYTDAAAFGQAVEDA
-221 QAIEQEGL
+221 GL

-252 NVISTQKQFDDNV
+252 SVKNTQKKMDETV
-265 YADPKYVFEDIK
+265 YSDPKYVFEDIK
-277 TVTEFVAKG
+277 TLTKFVAQG
-286 GSKSLIICGE
+286 GSKSLIVCGM
-296 GGTGKTYEVTST
+296 GGIGKTYEVTST
-308 LKRVLGEPGN
+308 LRKIYGEPGD

-324 GAKIAPRSFYA
+324 GAKISPRSFYSA
-335 TVFRERDVL
+335 VFRERDML

-349 ADDILKQP
+349 ADSILKQD

-373 AMEYITGTY
+373 AMEYVTNTLPMTGK
-382 PMNGR
+382 N
-387 SEAEIRDYCA
+387 EAEIRDYCA
-397 QCDDAD
+397 QCDAAD
-403 SLVFTQNVNK
+403 TLVYTNNPNK
-413 VKDGEM
+413 LKDGEM
-419 VIPSKFY
+419 VFPSKFY
-426 FDGEMIFISNMRAS
+426 FDGQMIFISNMRATE
-440 QIEDAIKSRSIFIDV
+440 IEDAIKSRSIFLDV
-455 YLCARDMY
+455 YLSATDVM
-463 NRTKS
+463 NRMKT
-468 IMKAKYP
+468 IMKAQYP
-475 NKSDEQLDKFFEAL
+475 DETDESLNEFFNTMGASV
-489 GMAIPDADE
+489 PDE
-498 EVTYMTPEIA
+498 GPVTYMTPELA
-508 RKRKPLTI
+508 RRNKPLTI
-516 RSAVIGMALQDAGVE
+516 RSLVLGMALKKAGVE
-531 SWARIASMYV
+531 AWERIASMYV

>member
-1 MTNLSFI
+1 MTKLSFI

-34 PDSVDVGM
+34 PDSVDIGS

-112 AFKETPKRDT
+112 AFKITPKRDT

-161 ALLRKKKVGTF
+161 VLLRKKKVGTF

-195 LKNKKALFKSKGINV
+195 LKNKKELFKSKGIKV

-252 NVISTQKQFDDNV
+252 SVKNTQKKMDETV
-265 YADPKYVFEDIK
+265 YSDPKYVFEDIK
-277 TVTEFVAKG
+277 TLTKFVAQG
-286 GSKSLIICGE
+286 GSKSLIVCGM
-296 GGTGKTYEVTST
+296 GGIGKTYEVTST
-308 LKRVLGEPGN
+308 LRKIYGEPGA

-324 GAKIAPRSFYA
+324 GAKISPRSFYSA
-335 TVFRERDVL
+335 VFRERDML

-349 ADDILKQP
+349 ADSILKQD
-357 DTIMM
+357 DTVMM

-373 AMEYITGTY
+373 AMEYVTNTLPMTGK
-382 PMNGR
+382 N
-387 SEAEIRDYCA
+387 EAEIRDYCL
-397 QCDDAD
+397 QCDEAD
-403 SLVFTQNVNK
+403 TLVYTNNPNK
-413 VKDGEM
+413 LKEGEM
-419 VIPSKFY
+419 VFPSKFY
-426 FDGEMIFISNMRAS
+426 FDGQMIFISNMRATE
-440 QIEDAIKSRSIFIDV
+440 IEDAIKSRSIFLDV
-455 YLCARDMY
+455 YLSATDVM
-463 NRTKS
+463 NRMKT
-468 IMKAKYP
+468 IMKAQYP
-475 NKSDEQLDKFFEAL
+475 DETDESLNEFFDTMGASV
-489 GMAIPDADE
+489 PDE
-498 EVTYMTPEIA
+498 GPVTYMTPELA
-508 RKRKPLTI
+508 RRNKPLTI
-516 RSAVIGMALQDAGVE
+516 RSLVLGMALKKAGVE
-531 SWARIASMYV
+531 AWERIASMYV

>member
-34 PDSVDVGM
+34 PDSVDVGS
-42 PLTEAQFTSDKLDKV
+42 PLTEAQFTRDKLDKV

-70 GEFKVVFTEQFQ
+70 GEFKVAFTEEFQ

-161 ALLRKKKVGTF
+161 VLLRKKKLGTF

-180 AVDASNTRIKDRAAF
+180 AVDTSNTKIKEREAF
-195 LKNKKALFKSKGINV
+195 LRNNKSFLKSKGIKI
-210 SPLFGDAEAFS
+210 SPLYTDAAAFGQAVEDA
-221 QAIEQEGL
+221 GL

-252 NVISTQKQFDDNV
+252 SVKNTQKKMDETV
-265 YADPKYVFEDIK
+265 YSDPKYVFEDIK
-277 TVTEFVAKG
+277 TLTKFVAQG
-286 GSKSLIICGE
+286 GSKSLIVCGM
-296 GGTGKTYEVTST
+296 GGIGKTYEVTST
-308 LKRVLGEPGN
+308 LRKIYGEPGG

-324 GAKIAPRSFYA
+324 GAKISPRSFYSA
-335 TVFRERDVL
+335 VFRERDML

-349 ADDILKQP
+349 ADSILKQD

-373 AMEYITGTY
+373 AMEYVTNTLPMTGK
-382 PMNGR
+382 N
-387 SEAEIRDYCA
+387 EAEIRDYCA
-397 QCDDAD
+397 QCDAAD
-403 SLVFTQNVNK
+403 TLVYTNNPNK
-413 VKDGEM
+413 LKDGEM
-419 VIPSKFY
+419 VFPSKFY
-426 FDGEMIFISNMRAS
+426 FDGQMIFISNMRATE
-440 QIEDAIKSRSIFIDV
+440 IEDAIKSRSIFLDV
-455 YLCARDMY
+455 YLSATDVM
-463 NRTKS
+463 NRMKT
-468 IMKAKYP
+468 IMKAQYP
-475 NKSDEQLDKFFEAL
+475 DETDESLNEFFNTMGASV
-489 GMAIPDADE
+489 PDE
-498 EVTYMTPEIA
+498 GPVTYMTPELA
-508 RKRKPLTI
+508 RRNKPLTI
-516 RSAVIGMALQDAGVE
+516 RSLVLGMALKKAGVE
-531 SWARIASMYV
+531 AWERIASMYV

>member
-42 PLTEAQFTSDKLDKV
+42 PLTEAQFTRDKLDKV

-70 GEFKVVFTEQFQ
+70 GEFKVAFTEEFQ

-112 AFKETPKRDT
+112 AFKVTPKRDT

-161 ALLRKKKVGTF
+161 VLLRKKKVGTF

-180 AVDASNTRIKDRAAF
+180 AVDASNTKIKEREAF
-195 LKNKKALFKSKGINV
+195 LRNNKAFLKSKGIKI
-210 SPLFGDAEAFS
+210 SPLYTDTAAFGQAVEDA
-221 QAIEQEGL
+221 GL
-229 EDEWNEFYATLEKGK
+229 EDQWNEFYATLEKGK

-252 NVISTQKQFDDNV
+252 SVKNTQKKMDETV
-265 YADPKYVFEDIK
+265 YSDPKYVFEDIK
-277 TVTEFVAKG
+277 TLTKFVAQG
-286 GSKSLIICGE
+286 GSKSLIVCGM
-296 GGTGKTYEVTST
+296 GGIGKTYEVTST
-308 LKRVLGEPGN
+308 LRKIYGEPGD

-324 GAKIAPRSFYA
+324 GAKISPRSFYSA
-335 TVFRERDVL
+335 VFRERDML

-349 ADDILKQP
+349 ADSILKQD

-373 AMEYITGTY
+373 AMEYVTNTLPMTGK
-382 PMNGR
+382 N
-387 SEAEIRDYCA
+387 EAEIRDYCA
-397 QCDDAD
+397 QCDAAD
-403 SLVFTQNVNK
+403 TLVYTNNPNK
-413 VKDGEM
+413 LKDGEM
-419 VIPSKFY
+419 VFPSKFY
-426 FDGEMIFISNMRAS
+426 FDGQMIFISNMRATE
-440 QIEDAIKSRSIFIDV
+440 IEDAIKSRSIFLDV
-455 YLCARDMY
+455 YLSATDVM
-463 NRTKS
+463 NRMKT
-468 IMKAKYP
+468 IMKAQYP
-475 NKSDEQLDKFFEAL
+475 DETDESLNEFFNTMGASV
-489 GMAIPDADE
+489 PDE
-498 EVTYMTPEIA
+498 GPVTYMTPELA
-508 RKRKPLTI
+508 RRNKPLTI
-516 RSAVIGMALQDAGVE
+516 RSLVLGMALKKAGVE
-531 SWARIASMYV
+531 AWERIASMYV

>member
-34 PDSVDVGM
+34 PDSVDVGS
-42 PLTEAQFTSDKLDKV
+42 PLTEAQFTRDKLDKV

-70 GEFKVVFTEQFQ
+70 GEFKVAFTEEFQ

-112 AFKETPKRDT
+112 AFKVTPKRDT

-161 ALLRKKKVGTF
+161 VLLRKKKIGTF

-180 AVDASNTRIKDRAAF
+180 AVDTSNTKIKDREAF
-195 LKNKKALFKSKGINV
+195 LRNNKAFLKSKGIKI
-210 SPLFGDAEAFS
+210 SPLYTDSAAFGQAVEDA
-221 QAIEQEGL
+221 GL

-252 NVISTQKQFDDNV
+252 SVKNTQKKMDETI
-265 YADPKYVFEDIK
+265 YSDPKYVFEDIK
-277 TVTEFVAKG
+277 TLTKFVAQG
-286 GSKSLIICGE
+286 GSKSLIVCGM
-296 GGTGKTYEVTST
+296 GGIGKTYEVTST
-308 LKRVLGEPGN
+308 LRKIYGEPGD

-324 GAKIAPRSFYA
+324 GAKISPRSFYSA
-335 TVFRERDVL
+335 VFRERDML

-349 ADDILKQP
+349 ADSILKQD

-373 AMEYITGTY
+373 AMEYVTNTLPMTGK
-382 PMNGR
+382 N
-387 SEAEIRDYCA
+387 EAEIRDYCT
-397 QCDDAD
+397 QCDAAD
-403 SLVFTQNVNK
+403 TLVYTNNPNK
-413 VKDGEM
+413 LKDGEM
-419 VIPSKFY
+419 VFPSKFY
-426 FDGEMIFISNMRAS
+426 FDGQMIFISNMRATE
-440 QIEDAIKSRSIFIDV
+440 IEDAIKSRSIFLDV
-455 YLCARDMY
+455 YLSATDVM
-463 NRTKS
+463 NRMKT
-468 IMKAKYP
+468 IMKAQYP
-475 NKSDEQLDKFFEAL
+475 DETDESLNEFFNTMGASV
-489 GMAIPDADE
+489 PDE
-498 EVTYMTPEIA
+498 GPVTYMTPELA
-508 RKRKPLTI
+508 RRNKPLTI
-516 RSAVIGMALQDAGVE
+516 RSLVLGMALKKAGVE
-531 SWARIASMYV
+531 AWERIASMYV

>member
-34 PDSVDVGM
+34 PDSVDVGS
-42 PLTEAQFTSDKLDKV
+42 PLTEAQFTRDKLDKV

-70 GEFKVVFTEQFQ
+70 GEFKVAFTEEFQ

-161 ALLRKKKVGTF
+161 ELLRKKKVGTF

-195 LKNKKALFKSKGINV
+195 LKNKKELFKSKGIKV
-210 SPLFGDAEAFS
+210 SPLFGDAEAFG

-252 NVISTQKQFDDNV
+252 EVKATQKAFDDNV
-265 YADPKYVFEDIK
+265 YADPKYVFDDIK

-308 LKRVLGEPGN
+308 LKRVLGEPGD

-349 ADDILKQP
+349 ADDILRQAE
-357 DTIMM
+357 TIMM

-382 PMNGR
+382 PMNGK

-403 SLVFTQNVNK
+403 SLMFTQNVNK
-413 VKDGEM
+413 VK
-419 VIPSKFY
+419 
-426 FDGEMIFISNMRAS
+426 DGEMIFISNMRAS

-498 EVTYMTPEIA
+498 EVTYMTPELA

-516 RSAVIGMALQDAGVE
+516 RSAVIGMALQDAGIE

>member
-34 PDSVDVGM
+34 PDSVDVGS
-42 PLTEAQFTSDKLDKV
+42 PLTEAQFTRDKLDKV

-70 GEFKVVFTEQFQ
+70 GEFKVAFTEEFQ

-112 AFKETPKRDT
+112 AFKLTPKRDT

-161 ALLRKKKVGTF
+161 ELLRKKKIGTF

-195 LKNKKALFKSKGINV
+195 LKNKKELFKSKGIKV
-210 SPLFGDAEAFS
+210 SPLFGDAEAFG

-244 RETNSVQN
+244 RENNSVN
-252 NVISTQKQFDDNV
+252 NSVKNTQKKMDETV
-265 YADPKYVFEDIK
+265 YSDPKYVFEDIK
-277 TVTEFVAKG
+277 TLTKFVAQG
-286 GSKSLIICGE
+286 GSKSLIVCGM
-296 GGTGKTYEVTST
+296 GGIGKTYEVTST
-308 LKRVLGEPGN
+308 LRKIYGEPGD

-324 GAKIAPRSFYA
+324 GAKISPRSFYSA
-335 TVFRERDVL
+335 VFRERDML

-349 ADDILKQP
+349 ADSILKQD
-357 DTIMM
+357 DTVMM

-373 AMEYITGTY
+373 AMEYVTNTLPMTGK
-382 PMNGR
+382 N
-387 SEAEIRDYCA
+387 EAEIRDYCL
-397 QCDDAD
+397 QCDEAD
-403 SLVFTQNVNK
+403 TLVYTNNPNK
-413 VKDGEM
+413 LKDGEM
-419 VIPSKFY
+419 VFPSKFY
-426 FDGEMIFISNMRAS
+426 FDGQMIFISNMRAS
-440 QIEDAIKSRSIFIDV
+440 EIEDAIKSRSIFLDV
-455 YLCARDMY
+455 YLSATDVM
-463 NRTKS
+463 NRMKT
-468 IMKAKYP
+468 IMKAQYP
-475 NKSDEQLDKFFEAL
+475 DETDESLNEFFDTMGASV
-489 GMAIPDADE
+489 PDE
-498 EVTYMTPEIA
+498 GPVTYMTPELA
-508 RKRKPLTI
+508 RRNKPLTI
-516 RSAVIGMALQDAGVE
+516 RSLVLGMALKKAGVE
-531 SWARIASMYV
+531 AWERIASMYV

>member
-34 PDSVDVGM
+34 PDSVDVGS
-42 PLTEAQFTSDKLDKV
+42 PLTEAQFTRDKLDKV

-70 GEFKVVFTEQFQ
+70 GEFKVAFTEQFQ

-112 AFKETPKRDT
+112 AFKITPKRDT

-195 LKNKKALFKSKGINV
+195 LKNKKELFKSKGIKV
-210 SPLFGDAEAFS
+210 SPLFGDAEAFG

-252 NVISTQKQFDDNV
+252 SVKNTQKKMDETV
-265 YADPKYVFEDIK
+265 YSDPKYVFEDIK
-277 TVTEFVAKG
+277 TLTKFVAQG
-286 GSKSLIICGE
+286 GSKSLIVCGM
-296 GGTGKTYEVTST
+296 GGIGKTYEVTST
-308 LKRVLGEPGN
+308 LRKIYGEPGD

-324 GAKIAPRSFYA
+324 GAKISPRSFYSA
-335 TVFRERDVL
+335 VFRERDML

-349 ADDILKQP
+349 ADSILKQD

-373 AMEYITGTY
+373 AMEYVTNTLPMTGK
-382 PMNGR
+382 N
-387 SEAEIRDYCA
+387 EAEIRDYCL
-397 QCDDAD
+397 QCDEAD
-403 SLVFTQNVNK
+403 TLVYTNNPNK
-413 VKDGEM
+413 LKDGEM
-419 VIPSKFY
+419 AFPSKFY
-426 FDGEMIFISNMRAS
+426 FDGQMIFISNMRATE
-440 QIEDAIKSRSIFIDV
+440 IEDAIKSRSIFLDV
-455 YLCARDMY
+455 YLSATDVM
-463 NRTKS
+463 NRMKT
-468 IMKAKYP
+468 IMKAQYP
-475 NKSDEQLDKFFEAL
+475 DETDESLNEFFDTMGASV
-489 GMAIPDADE
+489 PDE
-498 EVTYMTPEIA
+498 GPVTYMTPELA
-508 RKRKPLTI
+508 RRNKPLTI
-516 RSAVIGMALQDAGVE
+516 RSLVLGMALKKAGVE
-531 SWARIASMYV
+531 SWERIASMYV